1 MEETQAK
8 VPTAAP
14 SEAVTTPATGLRGF
28 ARRHPQLTAWVALA
42 IVMVALVLWS
52 ARDVDLLLTQR
63 LSIVLATVGLAGLC
77 VWIIGW
83 D

>member
-14 SEAVTTPATGLRGF
+14 SEPVDAPAAGLRGF
-28 ARRHPQLTAWVALA
+28 ARRHPQLTAWAALA